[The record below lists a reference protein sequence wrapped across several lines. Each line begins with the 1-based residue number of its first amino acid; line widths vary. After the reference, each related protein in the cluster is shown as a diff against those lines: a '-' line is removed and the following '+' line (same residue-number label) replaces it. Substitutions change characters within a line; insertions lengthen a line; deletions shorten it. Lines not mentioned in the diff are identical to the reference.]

1 MVTLEMVLSVIS
13 GLCVCIPLVIQ
24 LMSAVYKHAKEK
36 NWSALMSYLLD
47 YMAEAESL
55 FEKGADRKVWVM
67 EMIEETADMLNYPYD
82 DEARLKVSGM
92 IDDICDASRIINSNV
107 EVYLDA
113 DR

>member
-1 MVTLEMVLSVIS
+1 MITLEMVLSVIS

-47 YMAEAESL
+47 YMAEAENL

-92 IDDICDASRIINSNV
+92 IDDICDASRIINANV
-107 EVYLDA
+107 EVVSLDEF
-113 DR
+113 